1 MRHCVVM
8 ITALTDV
15 TAAVAG
21 YARRL
26 HQAAGEC
33 HHVASPLGA
42 WLLLALC
49 GPASSGAART
59 ELGEVLGL
67 DVEQA
72 AAAAGRLLSAPHPLV
87 AAAAGV
93 WRREDVQTE
102 ALSRWLA
109 SLPATVDTGALTD
122 QAALDDWARRN
133 TLGLID
139 RFPVELT
146 DETLL
151 MLGTALATKISWAEP
166 FDVAPASALG
176 PHSAWADTLSRVLR
190 TPKRAWGYGHSQFI
204 AAADQVGDVA
214 VHTARARDGLLVTS
228 VAAPPG
234 VPAADVLAA
243 ACALASDIATG
254 GLVARRSLFDL
265 PLGAAPLW
273 EITEQ
278 RVQTTAPDGRAERC
292 TAVLPAWSADSTHD
306 LGRHPGL
313 GFGAAADALAALA
326 GLDEFVYD
334 ARQAAVARYSRTGF
348 EAAAV
353 TGMAVGSGGSPPT
366 RPGVMRTAEL
376 RFGQPYAVVAVTTD
390 PDRRGGLPVTS
401 PWWGLPVFSA
411 WITQPEDADDP
422 ATDRIRRIS
431 RVARGAWNS
440 PATRTDRPVPRA

>member
-1 MRHCVVM
+1 M
-8 ITALTDV
+8 ITASTDV
-15 TAAVAG
+15 TSAVAG

-26 HQAAGEC
+26 HQAVGEC

-59 ELGEVLGL
+59 GLAEVLGL
-67 DVEQA
+67 DVEQ

-93 WRREDVQTE
+93 WRRDGVQAE

-122 QAALDDWARRN
+122 QAALDDWARRT

-151 MLGTALATKISWAEP
+151 MLGTALATKISWAQP

-176 PHSAWADTLSRVLR
+176 PHSPWAGTLSRVLR
-190 TPKRAWGYGHSQFI
+190 TPQLDWGHGHSQFI

-214 VHTARARDGLLVTS
+214 VHTARARDGLQVTS
-228 VAAPPG
+228 VAARPG

-243 ACALASDIATG
+243 ACRLASAIATG
-254 GLVARRSLFDL
+254 RPVARRSLFTL

-278 RVQTTAPDGRAERC
+278 QVQTTAPDGRAEYC

-306 LGRHPGL
+306 LSGHPGL
-313 GFGAAADALAALA
+313 GFGAAAAALATLA
-326 GLDEFVYD
+326 GLDEFAYE

-353 TGMAVGSGGSPPT
+353 TGLVAAGGMPRT
-366 RPGVMRTAEL
+366 RPGVMRTAVL
-376 RFGQPYAVVAVTTD
+376 RFGQPYAVVAVTAD
-390 PDRRGGLPVTS
+390 PDQRAGS

-431 RVARGAWNS
+431 RVARGARNS
-440 PATRTDRPVPRA
+440 LASRTDRPVPRA

>member
-1 MRHCVVM
+1 M
-8 ITALTDV
+8 ITASTDV
-15 TAAVAG
+15 TSAVAG

-26 HQAAGEC
+26 HQAVGEC

-59 ELGEVLGL
+59 GLAEVLGL

-93 WRREDVQTE
+93 WRRDGVQAE

-122 QAALDDWARRN
+122 QAALDDWARRT

-151 MLGTALATKISWAEP
+151 MLGTALATKISWAQP

-176 PHSAWADTLSRVLR
+176 PHSPWAGTLSRVLR
-190 TPKRAWGYGHSQFI
+190 TPQLDWGHGHSQFI

-214 VHTARARDGLLVTS
+214 VHTARARDGLQVTS
-228 VAAPPG
+228 VAARPG

-243 ACALASDIATG
+243 ACRLASAIATG
-254 GLVARRSLFDL
+254 RPVARRSLFTL

-278 RVQTTAPDGRAERC
+278 QVQTTAPDGRAEYC

-306 LGRHPGL
+306 LSGHPGL
-313 GFGAAADALAALA
+313 GFGAAAAALATLA
-326 GLDEFVYD
+326 GLDEFAYE

-353 TGMAVGSGGSPPT
+353 TGLVAAGGMPRT
-366 RPGVMRTAEL
+366 RPGVMRTAVL
-376 RFGQPYAVVAVTTD
+376 RFGQPYAVVAVTAD
-390 PDRRGGLPVTS
+390 PDQRAGS

-431 RVARGAWNS
+431 RVARGARNS
-440 PATRTDRPVPRA
+440 LASRTDRPVPRA

>member
-1 MRHCVVM
+1 M
-8 ITALTDV
+8 ITASTDV
-15 TAAVAG
+15 TSAVAG

-26 HQAAGEC
+26 HQAVGEC

-49 GPASSGAART
+49 GPASSGAARAG
-59 ELGEVLGL
+59 LAEVLGL

-93 WRREDVQTE
+93 WRRDGVQAE

-122 QAALDDWARRN
+122 QAALDDWARRT

-151 MLGTALATKISWAEP
+151 MLGTALATKISWAQP

-176 PHSAWADTLSRVLR
+176 PHSPWAGTLRRVLR
-190 TPKRAWGYGHSQFI
+190 TPQLDWGHGHSQFI

-214 VHTARARDGLLVTS
+214 VHTARARDGLQVTS
-228 VAAPPG
+228 VAARPG
-234 VPAADVLAA
+234 VPAADVLTA
-243 ACALASDIATG
+243 ACQLASAIATG
-254 GLVARRSLFDL
+254 RPVARRSLFTL

-273 EITEQ
+273 EVTEQ
-278 RVQTTAPDGRAERC
+278 QVQTSAPDGRAEYC

-306 LGRHPGL
+306 LSRHPGL
-313 GFGAAADALAALA
+313 GFGAAAAALAALA
-326 GLDEFVYD
+326 GLDEFAYE

-353 TGMAVGSGGSPPT
+353 TGLVAPGGMPRT
-366 RPGVMRTAEL
+366 RPGVMRTAVL
-376 RFGQPYAVVAVTTD
+376 RFGQPYAVVAVTAD
-390 PDRRGGLPVTS
+390 PDQRAGPPVSS
-401 PWWGLPVFSA
+401 PWRGLPVFSA

-431 RVARGAWNS
+431 RVARGARNS
-440 PATRTDRPVPRA
+440 LASRTDRPVPRA

>member
-1 MRHCVVM
+1 MRHSVVM
-8 ITALTDV
+8 TGTALAEV

-26 HQAAGEC
+26 HRAAGEC

-49 GPASSGAART
+49 GPASSGAARA
-59 ELGEVLGL
+59 ELAEVLGL

-72 AAAAGRLLSAPHPLV
+72 AAAAGRLLAAPHPLV

-109 SLPATVDTGALTD
+109 SLPATVDTGVLTG
-122 QAALDDWARRN
+122 QAALDDWARRT
-133 TLGLID
+133 TLGLIE

-146 DETLL
+146 DETVL

-176 PHSAWADTLSRVLR
+176 PHSPWAGTLSRVLR
-190 TPKRAWGYGHSQFI
+190 TPQPTWGHTQFI
-204 AAADQVGDVA
+204 AADGQIGDVA
-214 VHTARARDGLLVTS
+214 VHTARAQDGLRVTS
-228 VAAPPG
+228 VAARPG

-243 ACALASDIATG
+243 ACRLASAIATFG
-254 GLVARRSLFDL
+254 PVARRSLFTL

-273 EITEQ
+273 EITEH
-278 RVQTTAPDGRAERC
+278 RARTTAPDGREEHC
-292 TAVLPAWSADSTHD
+292 TAVLPAWSADSMHE
-306 LGRHPGL
+306 LSGHPGL
-313 GFGAAADALAALA
+313 GFGAAAATLAALA
-326 GLDEFVYD
+326 GLDEFVCE

-353 TGMAVGSGGSPPT
+353 TGMGVAMGGSPPT
-366 RPGVMRTAEL
+366 RRPGVMRTAEL
-376 RFGQPYAVVAVTTD
+376 RFGQPYAVVAVTTN
-390 PDRRGGLPVTS
+390 PDQRGGLPVTS
-401 PWWGLPVFSA
+401 PWRGLPVFSA

-422 ATDRIRRIS
+422 AMDRIRRIS
-431 RVARGAWNS
+431 HVARGAWNS
-440 PATRTDRPVPRA
+440 LATRTDRPVPRA